1 MKSRFTNCFDMTEK
15 TIEVINND
23 IDIARTR
30 DFDIEH
36 IKALNLGNI
45 TSILAAIAYSLAI
58 IADKLTEEKQE
69 DKE

>member
-1 MKSRFTNCFDMTEK
+1 MKRRFTSCFDMTEK
-15 TIEVINND
+15 TVEVINND

-30 DFDIEH
+30 DFDLER

-69 DKE
+69 AKE